1 MTTLALPAA
10 LVVALGHMHR
20 PVACPEEIRARIGA
34 IRVPADDG
42 AGRVTTSWRASA
54 PPPSSGYGH
63 HGHGHGHGYGR
74 GGGSR
79 AFGGNRPSHSGM
91 GAGAGAG
98 AVASAPPP
106 SYHRYPRGGASAAI
120 PRYGNRARTDATVEE
135 RMLDRIRDK
144 MNKFSE
150 ITYDATYTWLTQLLN
165 SGETEFLTGFI
176 TLVFEKAAEESHICA
191 LYARLIAEL
200 RTSFPHLETELRRIF
215 GEFIAVFDDAAEEPE
230 VGSAQYEAFVAQR
243 KRRQYRQGY
252 ASFIAES
259 ARRGALTAA
268 DVFTTA
274 HHILVGLETTRRDE
288 AKKHLTEE
296 YADCLKGLIGG
307 CKDLLR
313 ADRTEMFRLVARIGE
328 AKERAPGL
336 TNKARFALM
345 DLEEMCGAD
354 L

>member
-20 PVACPEEIRARIGA
+20 PVACPEEIRVRIGA

-42 AGRVTTSWRASA
+42 AGRVTTSWRTTTT
-54 PPPSSGYGH
+54 PPSSVY
-63 HGHGHGHGYGR
+63 GHGHGR
-74 GGGSR
+74 GGR
-79 AFGGNRPSHSGM
+79 AFGGNRPSYA

-98 AVASAPPP
+98 APPP
-106 SYHRYPRGGASAAI
+106 SSSGGYHRYSRGGASSAI
-120 PRYGNRARTDATVEE
+120 PRYGNRARTDVTVEE
-135 RMLDRIRDK
+135 RMMDRIRDK

-200 RTSFPHLETELRRIF
+200 CTSFPHLGTELRRIF
-215 GEFIAVFDDAAEEPE
+215 GEFIAVFDDAADEPE

-259 ARRGALTAA
+259 ARRGALTST

-274 HHILVGLETTRRDE
+274 HHILAGLETTRRDE
-288 AKKHLTEE
+288 VKKHLTEE
-296 YADCLKGLIGG
+296 YADCLKGLIRG

-313 ADRTEMFRLVARIGE
+313 TDRAEMFRLVARIGE
-328 AKERAPGL
+328 AKVRTDAPGL

-345 DLEEMCGAD
+345 DLEELCGSD